1 MKLRIHKLLLA
12 CLLASTAWQ
21 NIVIADSSLV
31 ESEKKLTKD
40 DIVPASLFFA
50 TKDMQMLLG
59 GRVREEYFYSGRSQT
74 LRSDFSDVINAWRH
88 KASLMV
94 GVRQGA
100 RRHGKPA
107 TEALLKITNY
117 SMWRNE
123 GRYTGLEETDLQI
136 QSLDGAHIGDH
147 THRQLVP
154 TMFAEDAYL
163 KINFD
168 AFLRPFHKHP
178 TYLQIGYFPYWIG
191 RGVALGYYVDGGVP
205 HMGWNLDGNARNLEQ
220 SPAGVV
226 LSGEIIKNL
235 TATFYYT
242 KWQGVTVFLGD
253 TRAPSRIQRLEAPR
267 PERGSC
273 KDTETWAFKLDYK
286 LKEKNWDLLLEPYI
300 MYTRAPEQSIEVKAD
315 ARSELGTYGA
325 MVEFNWKRVHVNL
338 EAAGQFGHQDV
349 FGIDRNVVQLKRDK
363 VTGNVQEVNSHI
375 FYGDAATLNSPAGIP
390 ALIAAG
396 VLDGAT
402 TDNNV
407 IAVLA
412 NQNAPVKATTNLKTP
427 AVVAGGVVV
436 VSPINHQ
443 LLNVENLSINR
454 AADKNGVQLQTAN
467 AAGAPVTLRVSDK
480 EVSVTGA
487 NAAGVGFIN
496 TIPATA
502 AARVANAQFAD
513 LTADQNV
520 VNSNLVGNE
529 RFRKPFKLDYS
540 GFMFLGD
547 ISYTFEKC
555 PLKIALAG
563 TYISGDAYP
572 YNEQRSRKFK
582 GFMTQ
587 RDYNYIGHEVRSLA
601 VLFVR
606 VGPRPMNI
614 SYNKMYAYNHFQ
626 DMSNLAYIG
635 GGLNWFP
642 LKKRDKM
649 SINTNVLGF
658 WTPGRVN
665 KWDVN
670 AAPNIN
676 TGNAVNDKLQ
686 NAVIAGVPAAGIE
699 GIRTKLGFKGWE
711 TTHRASSYMGT
722 ELNLIA
728 EYFVLENLRLYTLDA
743 IFLPGQLY
751 KDLKGQPNRN
761 TRRLDV
767 TPGREGEAVYESL
780 GTQIA
785 YGLNLG
791 IRYTF

>member
-1 MKLRIHKLLLA
+1 MSMKLGTKRLLLA
-12 CLLASTAWQ
+12 CLLACTVWQ
-21 NIVIADSSLV
+21 NILIADSPLV
-31 ESEKKLTKD
+31 DSDKKLTKE

-123 GRYTGLEETDLQI
+123 GRYTGVEETDLQI

-147 THRQLVP
+147 KHRQLVP

-191 RGVALGYYVDGGVP
+191 RGIALGYYVDGGVP
-205 HMGWNLDGNARNLEQ
+205 HMGWNLDGNAQNLEQ

-253 TRAPSRIQRLEAPR
+253 TRAPSRIQRIDAPR

-286 LKEKNWDLLLEPYI
+286 LKDKNWDFLLEPYI

-325 MVEFNWKRVHVNL
+325 MVELNWKRVHVNI

-375 FYGDAATLNSPAGIP
+375 FYGDAGTFGAGIP

-396 VLDGAT
+396 VLEADT
-402 TDNNV
+402 TPNNV

-412 NQNAPVKATTNLKTP
+412 NQNAPVKVTTN
-427 AVVAGGVVV
+427 VG
-436 VSPINHQ
+436 NHQ
-443 LLNVENLSINR
+443 LLGLTNLNANR

-467 AAGAPVTLRVSDK
+467 VGGVPVTMRVSDR
-480 EVSVTGA
+480 ELNITGVTGVVGLT
-487 NAAGVGFIN
+487 AA

-502 AARVANAQFAD
+502 NVTSAQVTD
-513 LTADQNV
+513 LSGERNV
-520 VNSNLVGNE
+520 VNSNLIGNE

-555 PLKIALAG
+555 PLKVALAG

-601 VLFVR
+601 VLFAR

-635 GGLNWFP
+635 AGLNWFP

-649 SINTNVLGF
+649 TINTNILGF

-670 AAPNIN
+670 AAPSIN
-676 TGNAVNDKLQ
+676 TGNAVNDKVQ
-686 NAVIAGVPAAGIE
+686 NAAIAGISSANIE
-699 GIRTKLGFKGWE
+699 GIRGNFGFKGWE

-743 IFLPGQLY
+743 IFFPGQLY

-767 TPGREGEAVYESL
+767 TPGREGQAVYESL

>member
-1 MKLRIHKLLLA
+1 MSMKLRTHKLLLA

-31 ESEKKLTKD
+31 ESEKKLTKE

-286 LKEKNWDLLLEPYI
+286 LKDKNWDLLLEPYI
-300 MYTRAPEQSIEVKAD
+300 MYTRAAEQSIEVKAD

-325 MVEFNWKRVHVNL
+325 MVELNWKRVHVNL

-375 FYGDAATLNSPAGIP
+375 FYGDAATVGAVFGALPAGTNVNDAV
-390 ALIAAG
+390 ALLG
-396 VLDGAT
+396 T
-402 TDNNV
+402 
-407 IAVLA
+407 
-412 NQNAPVKATTNLKTP
+412 QNAPVKITTN
-427 AVVAGGVVV
+427 AGG
-436 VSPINHQ
+436 PAGNLQ
-443 LLNVENLSINR
+443 LLGLTNLDVNR
-454 AADKNGVQLQTAN
+454 AVDKNGAQLQTAN
-467 AAGAPVTLRVSDK
+467 AGGGPVTLRVNQR
-480 EVSVTGA
+480 EVQVTT
-487 NAAGVGFIN
+487 VGGIN
-496 TIPATA
+496 TLPPSA
-502 AARVANAQFAD
+502 ASNTAQFAD
-513 LTADQNV
+513 LTGEQNV
-520 VNSNLVGNE
+520 VNSNIIGNE

-547 ISYTFEKC
+547 VSYTFEKC

-601 VLFVR
+601 VLFAR

-614 SYNKMYAYNHFQ
+614 ANNKLYAYNHFQ

-649 SINTNVLGF
+649 SINTNILGF

-665 KWDVN
+665 KWDEN
-670 AAPNIN
+670 ANPNFDA
-676 TGNAVNDKLQ
+676 GSAGLSQLQ
-686 NAVIAGVPAAGIE
+686 NTAFTLARA
-699 GIRTKLGFKGWE
+699 KLGFKGWE
-711 TTHRASSYMGT
+711 TNHRASSYMGT

-761 TRRLDV
+761 TRRIDV

-780 GTQIA
+780 GTKVA

>member
-1 MKLRIHKLLLA
+1 MSMKLRTHKLLLA

-31 ESEKKLTKD
+31 ESEKKLTKE

-286 LKEKNWDLLLEPYI
+286 LKDKNWDLLLEPYI
-300 MYTRAPEQSIEVKAD
+300 MYTRAAEQSIEVKAD

-325 MVEFNWKRVHVNL
+325 MVELNWKRVHVNL

-363 VTGNVQEVNSHI
+363 VTGNVQEVNSHV
-375 FYGDAATLNSPAGIP
+375 FYGSNAQVSAV
-390 ALIAAG
+390 AAG
-396 VLDGAT
+396 LVLDGLVTAAQVAAGLV
-402 TDNNV
+402 NEIISV
-407 IAVLA
+407 S
-412 NQNAPVKATTNLKTP
+412 NQNAPVKVTEQAIPATP
-427 AVVAGGVVV
+427 AGT
-436 VSPINHQ
+436 NFQ
-443 LLNVENLSINR
+443 LLNIVNLDANR
-454 AADKNGVQLQTAN
+454 AADKNGA
-467 AAGAPVTLRVSDK
+467 RVVNSN
-480 EVSVTGA
+480 GA
-487 NAAGVGFIN
+487 NASIAVSQGESAAVGGLNN
-496 TIPATA
+496 TVQLSNQ
-502 AARVANAQFAD
+502 RVI
-513 LTADQNV
+513 
-520 VNSNLVGNE
+520 NSNLVGSE
-529 RFRKPFKLDYS
+529 RIRKPFKLDYS

-601 VLFVR
+601 VLFAR

-670 AAPNIN
+670 ANPNFDFAQNLAIQGLN
-676 TGNAVNDKLQ
+676 VSNDPNSIQSPTLS
-686 NAVIAGVPAAGIE
+686 AANVRQE
-699 GIRTKLGFKGWE
+699 GIRGKLGFKGWE

-761 TRRLDV
+761 TRRIDV

-780 GTQIA
+780 GTKVA

>member
-1 MKLRIHKLLLA
+1 MSMKLRMQRLLLA

-40 DIVPASLFFA
+40 DIIPASLFFA
-50 TKDMQMLLG
+50 TKDLQMLIG
-59 GRVREEYFYSGRSQT
+59 GRVREEYFYAGRTQT

-94 GVRQGA
+94 GVRQGV

-123 GRYTGLEETDLQI
+123 NRYTSIEEADLQV
-136 QSLDGAHIGDH
+136 QSLDNAHIGDH
-147 THRQLVP
+147 SHRQLVP
-154 TMFAEDAYL
+154 LMFAEDAYF

-205 HMGWNLDGNARNLEQ
+205 HMGWNLDGNAQNLEQ
-220 SPAGVV
+220 SPVGVV
-226 LSGEIIKNL
+226 LSGEIIENL
-235 TATFYYT
+235 SATFYYT
-242 KWQGVTVFLGD
+242 KWQAATVFLGD
-253 TRAPSRIQRLEAPR
+253 TRAPSRIQRISPPR

-273 KDTETWAFKLDYK
+273 KDTETWAFKFDYK
-286 LKEKNWDLLLEPYI
+286 RKEKNWDLLLEPYI

-315 ARSELGTYGA
+315 ARSQLGTYGA
-325 MVEFNWKRVHVNL
+325 MVELNWKRVHVNI

-363 VTGNVQEVNSHI
+363 VTGNVQEVNSHVL
-375 FYGDAATLNSPAGIP
+375 YGDVATTAVGLAVAQGLIPSNSANPAGAFAALPAPVQAQLTAAAPFAIP
-390 ALIAAG
+390 LNIA
-396 VLDGAT
+396 
-402 TDNNV
+402 N
-407 IAVLA
+407 
-412 NQNAPVKATTNLKTP
+412 NAPVQATELVGALAQK
-427 AVVAGGVVV
+427 V
-436 VSPINHQ
+436 Q
-443 LLNVENLSINR
+443 LLNVINLDANR
-454 AADKNGVQLQTAN
+454 SVDKNGEQLQTAN
-467 AAGAPVTLRVSDK
+467 LGGVPVTIRVSDK
-480 EVSVTGA
+480 EVGLLNPFNVVTLP
-487 NAAGVGFIN
+487 AGG
-496 TIPATA
+496 TI
-502 AARVANAQFAD
+502 AQFID
-513 LTADQNV
+513 LTTPQNV

-540 GFMFLGD
+540 GFMFMGD

-555 PLKIALAG
+555 PLKVALAG

-601 VLFVR
+601 VLFAR

-614 SYNKMYAYNHFQ
+614 SYNKLYAYNHFQ
-626 DMSNLAYIG
+626 DMSNLAFIG

-670 AAPNIN
+670 ATPNID
-676 TGNAVNDKLQ
+676 TGNAVLDTLQ
-686 NAVIAGVPAAGIE
+686 NGALKLASD
-699 GIRTKLGFKGWE
+699 KLGFQGWE
-711 TTHRASSYMGT
+711 TNHRASRYMGT

-743 IFLPGQLY
+743 IFFPGQLY

-780 GTQIA
+780 GSKVA

-791 IRYTF
+791 LRYTF